1 MRKLYYSSGEVADIL
16 GESVTLVRFWA
27 NSFSRFIRPGRNAR
41 GNRLFT
47 AGDVEMFKRIHYL
60 VKVRRMTLE
69 GAAGRLRDEGRKVAA
84 EVRVIESLKEIRARL
99 ADVRKSMDTIYYMGE
114 SPKKNVSSDSIEE
127 QTKVCDGLPE
137 RS

>member
-41 GNRLFT
+41 GNRMFT

-60 VKVRRMTLE
+60 VKERGMTLE
-69 GAAGRLRDEGRKVAA
+69 GAAM
-84 EVRVIESLKEIRARL
+84 SLKGNRAGLDRRL
-99 ADVRKSMDTIYYMGE
+99 AAIETLKGVRMKLKEVLEI
-114 SPKKNVSSDSIEE
+114 I
-127 QTKVCDGLPE
+127 
-137 RS
+137 